1 MAPLA
6 TLFDPYSWGK
16 ESYYDS
22 LGEFEPIWLHWPHY
36 LILIPGGKNPT
47 IDSLG
52 EFDPIWLHWPHYL
65 ILIPGGKNSTMIV

>member
-22 LGEFEPIWLHWPHY
+22 LGEF
-36 LILIPGGKNPT
+36 
-47 IDSLG
+47 
-52 EFDPIWLHWPHYL
+52 DPIWLHWPHYL
-65 ILIPGGKNSTMIV
+65 IPIPGVKNLTMIV